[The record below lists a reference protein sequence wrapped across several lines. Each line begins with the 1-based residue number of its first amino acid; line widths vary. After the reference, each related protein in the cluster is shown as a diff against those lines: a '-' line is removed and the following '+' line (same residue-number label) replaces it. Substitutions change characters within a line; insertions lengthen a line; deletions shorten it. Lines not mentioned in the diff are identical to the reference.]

1 METSL
6 RALIV
11 EDSEDDAVLLV
22 RELSKGG
29 YDPVFERVYTADA
42 MRSALQRQQWDVVIC
57 DYVVPGFGASAAL
70 KLFQD
75 TGLDVPFIVVSG
87 KVGEEAA
94 IETMKAGAHDY
105 VLKNN
110 LARLCPAIG
119 RELLEAGERR
129 ARREA
134 QDALRESGERYR
146 LLADSAADAIISC
159 DDSGKIVSLNKAAL
173 NMFGRAEAEMLGRP
187 EAALMPERYRQA
199 HQEALVRMSTT
210 GASHIVGK
218 TVDFH
223 GLRKDGSEFPL
234 ALSLSTWQ
242 MGDRR
247 YYTAI
252 MRDMT
257 ERNQA
262 EEALRESHKQTVTIL
277 ESITNAF
284 IAFDREWRFTYVNAE
299 AERLLRRTRSELV
312 GKNLWLEFPEA
323 VVAKFYD
330 EYHRAVSEQV
340 TVAFEEFYGPLDT
353 WLEVRAY
360 PSAEGLSVFFQD
372 INERKNMELDRENAR
387 KALEDV
393 YNRERRIAETL
404 QRNFLPDKALT
415 LEGYELVDV
424 YEPALDEAAIGGD
437 VYDTFELPGGKVGL
451 AIADVSGKGLR
462 AARYGAMVKYM
473 LRAYAYRTEDPGAVM
488 SMLNASVTVDL
499 DLEAFVTCFFG
510 VLDPAA
516 RILTYANAGHDE
528 PICVS
533 RESGAGVRLDVTGNA
548 LGLLQDSGYDVRTVA
563 LRPGDTLFLYTDG
576 VTDARGV
583 EPRLGADGLEH
594 FISTNC
600 AFSAKALVECVL
612 AEVKRRSGD
621 HLADDV
627 AIVALEVL

>member
-105 VLKNN
+105 VLKGN
-110 LARLCPAIG
+110 LARLCPAVG

-187 EAALMPERYRQA
+187 EAALMAERYRQA

-252 MRDMT
+252 IRDMT

-284 IAFDREWRFTYVNAE
+284 IALDREGRFTYVNAE

-323 VVAKFYD
+323 VVA
-330 EYHRAVSEQV
+330 
-340 TVAFEEFYGPLDT
+340 
-353 WLEVRAY
+353 
-360 PSAEGLSVFFQD
+360 
-372 INERKNMELDRENAR
+372 
-387 KALEDV
+387 
-393 YNRERRIAETL
+393 
-404 QRNFLPDKALT
+404 
-415 LEGYELVDV
+415 
-424 YEPALDEAAIGGD
+424 
-437 VYDTFELPGGKVGL
+437 
-451 AIADVSGKGLR
+451 
-462 AARYGAMVKYM
+462 
-473 LRAYAYRTEDPGAVM
+473 
-488 SMLNASVTVDL
+488 
-499 DLEAFVTCFFG
+499 
-510 VLDPAA
+510 
-516 RILTYANAGHDE
+516 
-528 PICVS
+528 
-533 RESGAGVRLDVTGNA
+533 
-548 LGLLQDSGYDVRTVA
+548 
-563 LRPGDTLFLYTDG
+563 
-576 VTDARGV
+576 
-583 EPRLGADGLEH
+583 
-594 FISTNC
+594 
-600 AFSAKALVECVL
+600 
-612 AEVKRRSGD
+612 
-621 HLADDV
+621 
-627 AIVALEVL
+627 